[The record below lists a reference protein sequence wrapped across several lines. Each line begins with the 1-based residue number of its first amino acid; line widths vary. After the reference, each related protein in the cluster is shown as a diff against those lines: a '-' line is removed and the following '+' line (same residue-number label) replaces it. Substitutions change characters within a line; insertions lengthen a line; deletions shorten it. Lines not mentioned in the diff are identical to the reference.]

1 MILVPISWLW
11 IGLAA
16 GVALTVGVGRL
27 FGRYPLK
34 TRATPHQIV
43 DFELAG
49 DKTQAA
55 VVLRAWAAENKLGNA
70 RRSLLADMAWI
81 LCYTLA
87 MICGCAL
94 AASQFPGR
102 YGWVAGLIVAAQPVA
117 GALDYAENLALLRV
131 LREFERGGEQALS
144 AGPPRLAALCASLKF
159 RLIGAG
165 LVLVLVGLLAWLLA

>member
-16 GVALTVGVGRL
+16 GLALTAGGGWL

-49 DKTQAA
+49 DKARAA
-55 VVLRAWAAENKLGNA
+55 EVLQAWAAENKLGNA
-70 RRSLLADMAWI
+70 RRSLLVDMAWI

-87 MICGCAL
+87 MVCGCAL

-102 YGWVAGLIVAAQPVA
+102 FGWLAGLIVAAQPAA
-117 GALDYAENLALLRV
+117 GALDYAENLALLRA
-131 LREFERGGEQALS
+131 LGEFERGGEQAMS
-144 AGPPRLAALCASLKF
+144 AGPPRLAALCAGMKF
-159 RLIGAG
+159 RLVGAG